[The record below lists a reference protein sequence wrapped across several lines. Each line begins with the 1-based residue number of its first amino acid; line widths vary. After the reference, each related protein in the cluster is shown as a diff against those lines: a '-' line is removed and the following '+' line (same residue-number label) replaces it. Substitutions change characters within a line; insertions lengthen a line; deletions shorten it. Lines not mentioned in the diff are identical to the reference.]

1 MPNWCDNTV
10 YFSVDPK
17 SNDELGQIVDA
28 VKKGKNKFSLDAVIP
43 MPEVLKKVE
52 RGGATTIFG
61 DKTDM
66 WWKPE
71 YVKNPLDATES
82 IIVRDPF
89 PDDGVVPVPIQ
100 MREEWKE
107 KYGADNWYDWAYKN
121 WDTKWDTDPEQIQV
135 RVVRLKDHRPTR
147 IIYEFETAWGPP
159 YSVYEKL
166 KKMFPYVDI
175 KWYVSIEDGHEGE
188 GWLK

>member
-28 VKKGKNKFSLDAVIP
+28 VKKGNNKFSLDAVIP
-43 MPEVLKKVE
+43 MPEVLKKVS
-52 RGGATTIFG
+52 RGSAETIYG
-61 DKTDM
+61 DKTDL
-66 WWKPE
+66 WWNQDVA
-71 YVKNPLDATES
+71 VKENS
-82 IIVRDPF
+82 IDPF

-107 KYGADNWYDWAYKN
+107 KYGADNWYDWAYEN
-121 WDTKWDTDPEQIQV
+121 WDTKWDTSPNNI
-135 RVVRLKDHRPTR
+135 RVEVSRLEGHRPTQ
-147 IIYEFETAWGPP
+147 ITYWFSTAWGPP
-159 YSVYEKL
+159 YPVYKKL

-175 KWYVSIEDGHEGE
+175 KWYVSIEGGHEGE
-188 GWLK
+188 GWLE